1 MKKNLDI
8 NPINL
13 KEYYHIQNMS
23 LEDIGKHYECSKVTI
38 YQLFK
43 KFEIPLR
50 TKSQSRELVYSQ
62 GKIKVN
68 RIYNRKLFK
77 VWTPKMAYVL
87 GLLYTDGSIG
97 YTQGKNTLYK
107 SFSFSQT
114 DISFF
119 NQVCKLLSFSGTTY
133 TNKETNCNIVS
144 ISNIEMVEDLEKLG
158 LYPNKSLTL
167 KFPDIPIKF
176 LSHFIRGIFDG
187 DGSRIKGKGKISKIT
202 ITSGSKSFIYPLS
215 EVLLNNDIY
224 NKVYSYKYHTLTI
237 ARKSE
242 IDKFY
247 KFIYKNKKGM
257 YFKKKYNK
265 FKMYYQKTS
274 VRNVL
279 KKSYR

>member
-8 NPINL
+8 NPIDL
-13 KEYYHIQNMS
+13 KEYYYIQNMS
-23 LEDIGKHYECSKVTI
+23 LEDIGKHYGCTRVNI
-38 YQLFK
+38 YHLFK

-50 TKSQSRELVYSQ
+50 TKSESRELVYNQ

-77 VWTPKMAYVL
+77 NWSSKMAYVL
-87 GLLYTDGSIG
+87 GLLYTDGSVG

-107 SFSFSQT
+107 RFSFSQT
-114 DISFF
+114 DTQFF
-119 NQVCKLLSFSGTTY
+119 NEVCELLSFSGTTY
-133 TNKETNCNIVS
+133 TDKETNCNSVS

-176 LSHFIRGIFDG
+176 LSHFIRGVFDG
-187 DGSRIKGKGKISKIT
+187 DGSKIKDENKIT
-202 ITSGSKSFIYPLS
+202 ITSGSRNFIYPLS
-215 EVLLNNDIY
+215 DLLLKNGIY

-237 ARKSE
+237 SRKSE
-242 IDKFY
+242 LDKFFT
-247 KFIYKNKKGM
+247 FIYKDKKNM

-265 FKMYYQKTS
+265 FKMYI
-274 VRNVL
+274 
-279 KKSYR
+279 